1 MTARRFYHSLR
12 FKITVGVAVPL
23 LIILTTISYLQYN
36 SHRDLMVENLRL
48 SASNTGDIIE
58 ASLQHAMLTNDFS
71 EVQQIV
77 DEIAKREGIRD
88 LFLLDKQG
96 RIMMSAAGKQVGTVL
111 SLDDP
116 TCQACHQHE
125 TVNRNLSMVFTSM
138 EGERVFRN
146 LNPIDNRQDCQG
158 CHDPQDK
165 LSGVLIT
172 DFSMADIDR
181 HLAIDRRNSLLW
193 SVGTIVV
200 TILIFG
206 LMMNRLVI
214 TKLERFAEAI
224 RSLGEGDLDRQV
236 VLGGKDEIDGLA
248 NSFNSMVDGLREKA
262 KLERK
267 VKRRTEE
274 LQAQTE
280 RLSTLNT
287 IAATVS
293 QSLNLEEILHSALC
307 KVLELMRLRA
317 GWIFL
322 PDRQGE
328 MLQLAVHCGLSEAF
342 AQAEVKQDL
351 EGCICRE
358 VFETGQTMVFE
369 NMARCPR
376 LNPELLEREGLTYHA
391 SVPLKSKD
399 TVLGIINVAGDGR
412 RNSPPFTEEELQLLT
427 AIGQQIGVAV
437 ENAALYE
444 ELHQKESLRG
454 QLLEKVI
461 SAQEE
466 ERKRIARE
474 LHDETG
480 QVLTSLMVGLKVLEG
495 AASLQEVQEKASQ
508 LRAVAAQTLD
518 SVHRL
523 ALELRPSVLD
533 DLGLVA
539 AMQRYVKDWGENFGL
554 SVDFQATGL
563 DRRLAPQVETTVY
576 RVVQEALTN
585 VVRHAKAQSVSV
597 LLEYRGDS
605 VVCIVEDDGRGFDV
619 TSVLQANDMRR
630 LGLYGMQERI
640 SLVGGKLAVESS
652 AGVGTTVFV
661 EIPLD
666 VAPSRSRAKHKER

>member
-1 MTARRFYHSLR
+1 MTGRRFYHSLR
-12 FKITVGVAVPL
+12 FKITVGVVVPL

-36 SHRDLMVENLRL
+36 SHRDLMVENLKF

-77 DEIAKREGIRD
+77 DEIVKREGVKG

-96 RIMMSAAGKQVGTVL
+96 RIVMSAAGKQVGTVL

-116 TCQACHQHE
+116 TCQACHQYE
-125 TVNRNLSMVFTSM
+125 VINRNLSMVFTSM

-146 LNPIDNRQDCQG
+146 LNPIDNREDCQG

-181 HLAIDRRNSLLW
+181 HLATDRRSSLLW
-193 SVGTIVV
+193 SVGTIAV

-206 LMMNRLVI
+206 LMINHLVI
-214 TKLERFAEAI
+214 TRLERFAKAI
-224 RSLGEGDLDRQV
+224 RSLGEGDLERQV
-236 VLGGKDEIDGLA
+236 VPGGKDEIDDLA
-248 NSFNSMVDGLREKA
+248 HSFNSMVNGLREKA

-293 QSLNLEEILHSALC
+293 QSLNLEEILQSALG
-307 KVLELMRLRA
+307 KMLELMRLRA

-322 PDRQGE
+322 SDRQGE

-358 VFETGQTMVFE
+358 VFESGQTMVFE
-369 NMARCPR
+369 TMARCPR
-376 LNPELLEREGLTYHA
+376 LSPELLKEEGLTYHA

-399 TVLGIINVAGDGR
+399 KVLGIINVAGDSHR
-412 RNSPPFTEEELQLLT
+412 HSPPFTEEELQLLT

-444 ELHQKESLRG
+444 ELHQKERLRG

-461 SAQEE
+461 TVQEE

-495 AASLQEVQEKASQ
+495 AASRPEVQEKASQ
-508 LRAVAAQTLD
+508 LRAVAGQTLD
-518 SVHRL
+518 GVHRL

-539 AMQRYVKDWGENFGL
+539 AMQRYFKDWGENFGL
-554 SVDFQATGL
+554 RVDFQVTGP
-563 DRRLAPQVETTVY
+563 DRRLSPQVETTVY

-585 VVRHAKAQSVSV
+585 VARHAEAQNVSV
-597 LLEYRGDS
+597 LLEYRSDS
-605 VVCIVEDDGRGFDV
+605 VVCIVEDDGQGFDV
-619 TSVLQANDMRR
+619 TGVLEANDMRK

-640 SLVGGKLAVESS
+640 SLVGGKLAVEST

-661 EIPLD
+661 EIPLG
-666 VAPSRSRAKHKER
+666 VAPQPE

>member
-12 FKITVGVAVPL
+12 FKITVGVATPL

-36 SHRDLMVENLRL
+36 SHRDLMMENLRL
-48 SASNTGDIIE
+48 SASDAGDIIE

-71 EVQQIV
+71 EVQQIAE
-77 DEIAKREGIRD
+77 EIAMREGIRD

-96 RIMMSAAGKQVGTVL
+96 RIVMSATGKQVGTVL

-116 TCQACHQHE
+116 TCQACHQYE
-125 TVNRNLSMVFTSM
+125 VINRNLSMVFTGM
-138 EGERVFRN
+138 EGERLFRN
-146 LNPIDNRQDCQG
+146 LNPIDNREDCQG

-181 HLAIDRRNSLLW
+181 HLAMDRRNSLLW
-193 SVGTIVV
+193 SAGTILV
-200 TILIFG
+200 TILIVG

-214 TKLERFAEAI
+214 TRLERFVEAI
-224 RSLGEGDLDRQV
+224 RSLGKGDLDQRV
-236 VLGGKDEIDGLA
+236 VFGGNDEIGRLA

-307 KVLELMRLRA
+307 KVLELMKLRG

-351 EGCICRE
+351 EGCICQE
-358 VFETGQTMVFE
+358 VFESGQTIVFE

-376 LNPELLEREGLTYHA
+376 LSPELLEREGLTYHA

-399 TVLGIINVAGDGR
+399 KVLGIINVAGDGR
-412 RNSPPFTEEELQLLT
+412 RNSPPFTEEELRLLT

-444 ELHQKESLRG
+444 ELRHKESLRG
-454 QLLEKVI
+454 QLLDKVI
-461 SAQEE
+461 TAQEE
-466 ERKRIARE
+466 ERKRISRE

-480 QVLTSLMVGLKVLEG
+480 QALTSLMVGLKVLEG
-495 AASLQEVQEKASQ
+495 SDSLPEVQEKASH

-518 SVHRL
+518 GVHRL
-523 ALELRPSVLD
+523 ALELRPSLLD

-539 AMQRYVKDWGENFGL
+539 AMQRYFKDWGEHFGL
-554 SVDFQATGL
+554 SVDFQVTGP
-563 DRRLAPQVETTVY
+563 DRRLSPQVETTVY

-585 VVRHAKAQSVSV
+585 VARHAEAQNVSV

-605 VVCIVEDDGRGFDV
+605 VVCIVEDDGQGFDV
-619 TSVLQANDMRR
+619 TRVLDANDMRR

-640 SLVGGKLAVESS
+640 SLVGGKLSVEST

-661 EIPLD
+661 EIPWGA
-666 VAPSRSRAKHKER
+666 APQPE

>member
-23 LIILTTISYLQYN
+23 LIILSTISYLQYK
-36 SHRDLMVENLRL
+36 SHRDMMMENLMR

-77 DEIAKREGIRD
+77 DEIARREGIRG

-96 RIMMSAAGKQVGTVL
+96 RIVMSAAGKQVGTVM

-116 TCQACHQHE
+116 TCQACHQYE
-125 TVNRNLSMVFTSM
+125 TINRNLSMVFTGM
-138 EGERVFRN
+138 EEERVFRN
-146 LNPIDNRQDCQG
+146 LNPIDNHENCQG
-158 CHDPQDK
+158 CHNPQDK

-181 HLAIDRRNSLLW
+181 HLAMDRRDNFLW
-193 SVGTIVV
+193 SAGIIAV
-200 TILIFG
+200 TILIVG
-206 LMMNRLVI
+206 LMLNRLVI
-214 TKLERFAEAI
+214 TRLERFAEAI
-224 RSLGEGDLDRQV
+224 RSLDKGDLDQRV
-236 VLGGKDEIDGLA
+236 VLGDNDEIGELA
-248 NSFNSMVDGLREKA
+248 NSFNSMADGLREKA
-262 KLERK
+262 KLEWK

-293 QSLNLEEILHSALC
+293 QSLDLEEILYGALD
-307 KVLELMRLRA
+307 KVVELMKLRA

-328 MLQLAVHCGLSEAF
+328 MLQLMVHCGLSEAF
-342 AQAEVKQDL
+342 AQAELKREL

-358 VFETGQTMVFE
+358 VFESGQTIIFE
-369 NMARCPR
+369 DMARCPR
-376 LNPELLEREGLTYHA
+376 LSPKVLEREGLTYHA

-399 TVLGIINVAGDGR
+399 KVLGVINIAGDDR
-412 RNSPPFTEEELQLLT
+412 CRPPPFTEGELQLLT

-444 ELHQKESLRG
+444 ELQQRESLRG

-461 SAQEE
+461 IVQEE
-466 ERKRIARE
+466 ERKRISRE

-480 QVLTSLMVGLKVLEG
+480 QALTSLMVGLKVLQG
-495 AASLQEVQEKASQ
+495 TTSLQEVQEKTSQ

-518 SVHRL
+518 GVHRL

-539 AMQRYVKDWGENFGL
+539 AMQRHARDWGKNFGL

-563 DRRLAPQVETTVY
+563 DRRLSPQVETTAY
-576 RVVQEALTN
+576 RIVQEALTN
-585 VVRHAKAQSVSV
+585 VARHADAQNVSV

-619 TSVLQANDMRR
+619 RKVLEAKGMRR

-640 SLVGGKLAVESS
+640 SLVGGKLTVEST
-652 AGVGTTVFV
+652 AGLGTTVFV
-661 EIPLD
+661 EIPLG
-666 VAPSRSRAKHKER
+666 VAPQAE

>member
-1 MTARRFYHSLR
+1 
-12 FKITVGVAVPL
+12 
-23 LIILTTISYLQYN
+23 
-36 SHRDLMVENLRL
+36 
-48 SASNTGDIIE
+48 
-58 ASLQHAMLTNDFS
+58 MLTNDFS

-77 DEIAKREGIRD
+77 DEIANREGVRG

-96 RIMMSAAGKQVGTVL
+96 RIVMSAARNRVGTLL

-125 TVNRNLSMVFTSM
+125 TINRNLSMVFTSM

-181 HLAIDRRNSLLW
+181 HLATDRRNSLLW

-206 LMMNRLVI
+206 LMINRLVI
-214 TKLERFAEAI
+214 TRLERFAEAI
-224 RSLGEGDLDRQV
+224 RSLGKGDLNHQV
-236 VLGGKDEIDGLA
+236 ALEGNDEMDELA
-248 NSFNSMVDGLREKA
+248 NSLNSMADGLREKA
-262 KLERK
+262 QLERK

-307 KVLELMRLRA
+307 KVLELMKLRG
-317 GWIFL
+317 GWIYL
-322 PDRQGE
+322 PDPQSE
-328 MLQLAVHCGLSEAF
+328 MLQLVVHCGLSEAF

-358 VFETGQTMVFE
+358 VFETGQTMIFE

-376 LNPELLEREGLTYHA
+376 LSPELLEREGLTYHA

-399 TVLGIINVAGDGR
+399 KVLGVINIAGDSHC
-412 RNSPPFTEEELQLLT
+412 NLPPFTEEELQLLT

-444 ELHQKESLRG
+444 ELRQKESLRG

-461 SAQEE
+461 TAQEE
-466 ERKRIARE
+466 ERKRISRE
-474 LHDETG
+474 LHDETS
-480 QVLTSLMVGLKVLEG
+480 QALTSLMVGLKVLAG

-533 DLGLVA
+533 DLGLMA
-539 AMQRYVKDWGENFGL
+539 AIQRHVKDWGENVGM
-554 SVDFQATGL
+554 SVDFQVTGL

-585 VVRHAKAQSVSV
+585 VARHAEAQNVSV

-619 TSVLQANDMRR
+619 RRVLEAKDMRR

-640 SLVGGKLAVESS
+640 SLVGGRLTVEST
-652 AGVGTTVFV
+652 AGLGTTVFV
-661 EIPLD
+661 EIPLGI
-666 VAPSRSRAKHKER
+666 APQAE

>member
-36 SHRDLMVENLRL
+36 SHRDLMLENLRL

-96 RIMMSAAGKQVGTVL
+96 RIVMSAMGRQVGTVL

-125 TVNRNLSMVFTSM
+125 IVNRNLSMVFTSM

-146 LNPIDNRQDCQG
+146 LNPIDNREDCQS
-158 CHDPQDK
+158 CHNPQDK

-181 HLAIDRRNSLLW
+181 HLAMDRRNNFLW
-193 SVGTIVV
+193 SAGTIGV
-200 TILIFG
+200 TVLIVG
-206 LMMNRLVI
+206 LMMNRLVV
-214 TKLERFAEAI
+214 TRLERFTQTV
-224 RSLGEGDLDRQV
+224 RSLGKGNQDQRV
-236 VLGGKDEIDGLA
+236 VLGGNDEIGELA
-248 NSFNSMVDGLREKA
+248 NSFNSM
-262 KLERK
+262 
-267 VKRRTEE
+267 
-274 LQAQTE
+274 
-280 RLSTLNT
+280 
-287 IAATVS
+287 
-293 QSLNLEEILHSALC
+293 
-307 KVLELMRLRA
+307 
-317 GWIFL
+317 
-322 PDRQGE
+322 
-328 MLQLAVHCGLSEAF
+328 
-342 AQAEVKQDL
+342 
-351 EGCICRE
+351 
-358 VFETGQTMVFE
+358 
-369 NMARCPR
+369 
-376 LNPELLEREGLTYHA
+376 
-391 SVPLKSKD
+391 
-399 TVLGIINVAGDGR
+399 
-412 RNSPPFTEEELQLLT
+412 
-427 AIGQQIGVAV
+427 
-437 ENAALYE
+437 YE
-444 ELHQKESLRG
+444 ELGQKESLRG
-454 QLLEKVI
+454 QLMEKVI
-461 SAQEE
+461 TAQEE
-466 ERKRIARE
+466 ERRRIARE

-480 QVLTSLMVGLKVLEG
+480 QALTSLMVGLKVLAG

-539 AMQRYVKDWGENFGL
+539 AIQRHVKDWGENCGL
-554 SVDFQATGL
+554 RADFQAIGP
-563 DRRLAPQVETTVY
+563 DRRLSPQIETTVY

-585 VVRHAKAQSVSV
+585 VARHAEAQNVSV
-597 LLEYRGDS
+597 ILEYRGDS
-605 VVCIVEDDGRGFDV
+605 IVCIIEDDGQGFDV
-619 TSVLQANDMRR
+619 TRVLKANDMRR

-640 SLVGGKLAVESS
+640 SLVGGKLAVEST

-666 VAPSRSRAKHKER
+666 VSPQSE

>member
-1 MTARRFYHSLR
+1 MTARRFYRSLR
-12 FKITVGVAVPL
+12 FKITISVAVPL
-23 LIILTTISYLQYN
+23 LIILTTISYLQCN
-36 SHRDLMVENLRL
+36 SHRDLLMENLRL

-77 DEIAKREGIRD
+77 DEIAKREGVRD

-96 RIMMSAAGKQVGTVL
+96 RIVMSAAGKQVETVL

-125 TVNRNLSMVFTSM
+125 TLNRNLSMVFTSV

-158 CHDPQDK
+158 CHAPQDR

-181 HLAIDRRNSLLW
+181 HLAMDRRNSLLW
-193 SVGTIVV
+193 SAGTIVV
-200 TILIFG
+200 TILIVG

-214 TKLERFAEAI
+214 TRLERFTEAI
-224 RSLGEGDLDRQV
+224 RSLGKGDLDQRV
-236 VLGGKDEIDGLA
+236 MLGGNDEIGELA
-248 NSFNSMVDGLREKA
+248 NSFNSMADGLREKA
-262 KLERK
+262 RLERK

-307 KVLELMRLRA
+307 KVLELMKLRA

-322 PDRQGE
+322 SDRQGE
-328 MLQLAVHCGLSEAF
+328 MLQLVVHCGLSEAF

-351 EGCICRE
+351 EGCICLE
-358 VFETGQTMVFE
+358 VFESGQTMVFE
-369 NMARCPR
+369 TMARCPR
-376 LNPELLEREGLTYHA
+376 LSPKLLEREGLTYHA

-399 TVLGIINVAGDGR
+399 KVLGIINVAGDGR
-412 RNSPPFTEEELQLLT
+412 RPSPPFTEEELQLLT

-444 ELHQKESLRG
+444 ELHQKERLRG

-461 SAQEE
+461 TAQEE

-480 QVLTSLMVGLKVLEG
+480 QTLTSLMVGLKVLAG
-495 AASLQEVQEKASQ
+495 AASLQEIQEKAGQ

-533 DLGLVA
+533 DLGLMA

-563 DRRLAPQVETTVY
+563 DRRLLPQVETTVY

-585 VVRHAKAQSVSV
+585 VARHAEAQNVSV

-619 TSVLQANDMRR
+619 RNVLKANDMRR

-640 SLVGGKLAVESS
+640 SLAGGKLAVEST

-666 VAPSRSRAKHKER
+666 VAPQPE

>member
-1 MTARRFYHSLR
+1 
-12 FKITVGVAVPL
+12 
-23 LIILTTISYLQYN
+23 
-36 SHRDLMVENLRL
+36 
-48 SASNTGDIIE
+48 
-58 ASLQHAMLTNDFS
+58 
-71 EVQQIV
+71 
-77 DEIAKREGIRD
+77 
-88 LFLLDKQG
+88 
-96 RIMMSAAGKQVGTVL
+96 MSATGKQVGTVL
-111 SLDDP
+111 STDDS
-116 TCQACHQHE
+116 TCQACHQYE
-125 TVNRNLSMVFTSM
+125 AINRNLSMVFTSV

-146 LNPIDNRQDCQG
+146 RNPIDNREDCQG
-158 CHDPQDK
+158 CHDPRDK

-172 DFSMADIDR
+172 DFSMAAIDR
-181 HLAIDRRNSLLW
+181 HLAMDRRNSLLW
-193 SVGTIVV
+193 SAGTILV
-200 TILIFG
+200 TILIVG

-214 TKLERFAEAI
+214 TRLERFAEAI
-224 RSLGEGDLDRQV
+224 RSLGKGDLDQRV
-236 VLGGKDEIDGLA
+236 VLGGNDEIGELA
-248 NSFNSMVDGLREKA
+248 NSFNSMADGLGEKA

-267 VKRRTEE
+267 VQRRTEE

-280 RLSTLNT
+280 QLSTLNT

-293 QSLNLEEILHSALC
+293 QSLDLEEILHSALD
-307 KVLELMRLRA
+307 KVLELMKLRA

-322 PDRQGE
+322 PDRRGE
-328 MLQLAVHCGLSEAF
+328 MLQLAVHSGLSEAF

-369 NMARCPR
+369 TMTRCPK
-376 LNPELLEREGLTYHA
+376 LSPELLEREGLTYHV

-399 TVLGIINVAGDGR
+399 KVLGIINVAGDGR
-412 RNSPPFTEEELQLLT
+412 RNSSPLTREELQLLT

-461 SAQEE
+461 TAQEE

-480 QVLTSLMVGLKVLEG
+480 QALTSLMVGLKVLEG

-539 AMQRYVKDWGENFGL
+539 AMQRYAKDWGENFGL

-563 DRRLAPQVETTVY
+563 DRRLSPQVETTVY

-585 VVRHAKAQSVSV
+585 VARHAEAQDVSV

-619 TSVLQANDMRR
+619 SRVLKANDMRR

-640 SLVGGKLAVESS
+640 SLVGGKLVVESS

-666 VAPSRSRAKHKER
+666 VAPQPE